1 MGAVGSRFIERA
13 SWLLQLP
20 LETPTIRYEDEAS
33 GCTLWLK
40 LDYLLPSGCTKDR
53 MATNIVA
60 HAIASGEVSP
70 STVVVEASSG
80 STSIALSMVCA
91 TVGVQFRAY
100 MPKTV
105 SGERVLMIRRLGGD
119 VVLTP
124 AEQGMDGAIAALL
137 GDSGTQADVY
147 AARQFENPR
156 NVFAHRHSTG
166 PELIQQV
173 GGRLD
178 GFVAGVGTGGTLMGV
193 AHALRDHGYD
203 THRRSGDADRDVHR
217 AGRPGGRR
225 RDTGRRRRHEPAPR
239 PRGRRTRRSGAG
251 AGDRRHSPPRASSVV
266 AAWASARRAGSTSPP
281 HGGSPPASARGTTSA
296 PSCRTAWSGTSR
308 PRCSTTWRR
317 SSRRARRPDA
327 GPACLLVE
335 ERRVELTLG
344 QDLDEVLDAEHLSQ
358 DAIGE
363 HLGSIG
369 YCERCAAV
377 ARILWPTKSETS
389 MHVLTLGVDLV
400 PRGQRSGEPGLRLV
414 PAPVEGVGST
424 RGTSGS

>member
-1 MGAVGSRFIERA
+1 MGAVGSRFVERA

-20 LETPTIRYEDEAS
+20 LETPTVRYEDEAS

-105 SGERVLMIRRLGGD
+105 SGERVLMIRRLGGE

-124 AEQGMDGAIAALL
+124 AEEGMDGAIAALL
-137 GDSGTQADVY
+137 GDSGTQADVF

-203 THRRSGDADRDVHR
+203 STVAR
-217 AGRPGGRR
+217 AMPTATLTAQGNPEVVGGIPGVVDGMSRLMDPEAVGLDDPVLVPETEALATAREFGRR
-225 RDTGRRRRHEPAPR
+225 GLGIGPSSGLNIAAARRLAARLGPGHHVGTVLP
-239 PRGRRTRRSGAG
+239 
-251 AGDRRHSPPRASSVV
+251 DRMERYFSTALFHDV
-266 AAWASARRAGSTSPP
+266 AA
-281 HGGSPPASARGTTSA
+281 
-296 PSCRTAWSGTSR
+296 
-308 PRCSTTWRR
+308 
-317 SSRRARRPDA
+317 
-327 GPACLLVE
+327 
-335 ERRVELTLG
+335 EL
-344 QDLDEVLDAEHLSQ
+344 
-358 DAIGE
+358 
-363 HLGSIG
+363 
-369 YCERCAAV
+369 
-377 ARILWPTKSETS
+377 
-389 MHVLTLGVDLV
+389 
-400 PRGQRSGEPGLRLV
+400 
-414 PAPVEGVGST
+414 
-424 RGTSGS
+424 

>member
-1 MGAVGSRFIERA
+1 MGAVGSRFAERA

-20 LETPTIRYEDEAS
+20 LETPTVRYEDEAS

-105 SGERVLMIRRLGGD
+105 SGERVLMIRRLGGE

-124 AEQGMDGAIAALL
+124 AEEGMDGAIAALL
-137 GDSGTQADVY
+137 GDSGTQADVF

-203 THRRSGDADRDVHR
+203 STVAR
-217 AGRPGGRR
+217 AMPTATLTAQGNPEVVGGIPGVVDGMSRLMDPQAVGLDDPVLVPETEALATAREFGRR
-225 RDTGRRRRHEPAPR
+225 GLGIGPSSGLNIAAARRLAARLGPGHHVGTVLP
-239 PRGRRTRRSGAG
+239 
-251 AGDRRHSPPRASSVV
+251 DRMERYFSTALFHDV
-266 AAWASARRAGSTSPP
+266 AA
-281 HGGSPPASARGTTSA
+281 
-296 PSCRTAWSGTSR
+296 
-308 PRCSTTWRR
+308 
-317 SSRRARRPDA
+317 
-327 GPACLLVE
+327 
-335 ERRVELTLG
+335 EL
-344 QDLDEVLDAEHLSQ
+344 
-358 DAIGE
+358 
-363 HLGSIG
+363 
-369 YCERCAAV
+369 
-377 ARILWPTKSETS
+377 
-389 MHVLTLGVDLV
+389 
-400 PRGQRSGEPGLRLV
+400 
-414 PAPVEGVGST
+414 
-424 RGTSGS
+424 

>member
-1 MGAVGSRFIERA
+1 MGAAGSRFVERA
-13 SWLLQLP
+13 SWLLRLP
-20 LETPTIRYEDEAS
+20 LETPTVPYEDEQS

-124 AEQGMDGAIAALL
+124 AEQGMDGAVAALL
-137 GDSGTQADVY
+137 GDSATQSDVF

-203 THRRSGDADRDVHR
+203 TTIARAMPTATLTAQGDPEVV
-217 AGRPGGRR
+217 GGIPGVVDGMSRLMDPEAVGLDDPVLVPESEALATAREFGRR
-225 RDTGRRRRHEPAPR
+225 GLGIGPSSGLNIAAARRLA
-239 PRGRRTRRSGAG
+239 TRLGPG
-251 AGDRRHSPPRASSVV
+251 HHVGTVLPDRMERYFSTALFHDV
-266 AAWASARRAGSTSPP
+266 AA
-281 HGGSPPASARGTTSA
+281 
-296 PSCRTAWSGTSR
+296 
-308 PRCSTTWRR
+308 
-317 SSRRARRPDA
+317 
-327 GPACLLVE
+327 
-335 ERRVELTLG
+335 EL
-344 QDLDEVLDAEHLSQ
+344 
-358 DAIGE
+358 
-363 HLGSIG
+363 
-369 YCERCAAV
+369 
-377 ARILWPTKSETS
+377 
-389 MHVLTLGVDLV
+389 
-400 PRGQRSGEPGLRLV
+400 
-414 PAPVEGVGST
+414 
-424 RGTSGS
+424 

>member
-1 MGAVGSRFIERA
+1 MGAAGSRFVERA
-13 SWLLQLP
+13 SWLLRLP
-20 LETPTIRYEDEAS
+20 LETPTVPYEDEQS

-124 AEQGMDGAIAALL
+124 AEQGMDGAVAALL
-137 GDSGTQADVY
+137 GDSATQSDVF

-203 THRRSGDADRDVHR
+203 TTIARAMPTATLTAQGDPEVV
-217 AGRPGGRR
+217 GGIPGVVDGMSRLMDPEAVGLDDPVLVPESEALATAREFGRR
-225 RDTGRRRRHEPAPR
+225 GLGIGPSSGLNIAAARRLAARLGPGHHVGTVLP
-239 PRGRRTRRSGAG
+239 
-251 AGDRRHSPPRASSVV
+251 DRMERYFSTALFHDV
-266 AAWASARRAGSTSPP
+266 AA
-281 HGGSPPASARGTTSA
+281 
-296 PSCRTAWSGTSR
+296 
-308 PRCSTTWRR
+308 
-317 SSRRARRPDA
+317 
-327 GPACLLVE
+327 
-335 ERRVELTLG
+335 EL
-344 QDLDEVLDAEHLSQ
+344 
-358 DAIGE
+358 
-363 HLGSIG
+363 
-369 YCERCAAV
+369 
-377 ARILWPTKSETS
+377 
-389 MHVLTLGVDLV
+389 
-400 PRGQRSGEPGLRLV
+400 
-414 PAPVEGVGST
+414 
-424 RGTSGS
+424 

>member
-1 MGAVGSRFIERA
+1 MGAVGSRFVERA

-20 LETPTIRYEDEAS
+20 LETPTVRYEDEAS

-40 LDYLLPSGCTKDR
+40 LDHLLPSGCTKDR

-105 SGERVLMIRRLGGD
+105 SGERVLMIRRLGGE

-137 GDSGTQADVY
+137 GDSGTQADVF

-203 THRRSGDADRDVHR
+203 STVARAMPTATLTAQGDPEVV
-217 AGRPGGRR
+217 GGIPGVVDGMSRLMDPEAVGLDDQVLVPETEALATAREFGRR
-225 RDTGRRRRHEPAPR
+225 GLGIGPSSGLNIAAARRLAARLGPGHHVGTVLP
-239 PRGRRTRRSGAG
+239 
-251 AGDRRHSPPRASSVV
+251 DRMERYFSTALFHDV
-266 AAWASARRAGSTSPP
+266 AA
-281 HGGSPPASARGTTSA
+281 
-296 PSCRTAWSGTSR
+296 
-308 PRCSTTWRR
+308 
-317 SSRRARRPDA
+317 
-327 GPACLLVE
+327 
-335 ERRVELTLG
+335 EL
-344 QDLDEVLDAEHLSQ
+344 
-358 DAIGE
+358 
-363 HLGSIG
+363 
-369 YCERCAAV
+369 
-377 ARILWPTKSETS
+377 
-389 MHVLTLGVDLV
+389 
-400 PRGQRSGEPGLRLV
+400 
-414 PAPVEGVGST
+414 
-424 RGTSGS
+424 

>member
-1 MGAVGSRFIERA
+1 MGAVGSRFVERA

-20 LETPTIRYEDEAS
+20 LETPTVRYEDEAS

-105 SGERVLMIRRLGGD
+105 SGERVLMIRRLGGE

-124 AEQGMDGAIAALL
+124 AEEGMDGAIAALL
-137 GDSGTQADVY
+137 GDSGTQADVF

-203 THRRSGDADRDVHR
+203 STVAR
-217 AGRPGGRR
+217 AMPTATLTAQGNPEVVGGIPGVVDGMSRLMDPQAVGLDDPVLVPETEALATAREFGRR
-225 RDTGRRRRHEPAPR
+225 GLGIGPSSGLNIAAARRLAARLGPGHHVGTVLP
-239 PRGRRTRRSGAG
+239 
-251 AGDRRHSPPRASSVV
+251 DRMERYFSTALFHDV
-266 AAWASARRAGSTSPP
+266 AA
-281 HGGSPPASARGTTSA
+281 
-296 PSCRTAWSGTSR
+296 
-308 PRCSTTWRR
+308 
-317 SSRRARRPDA
+317 
-327 GPACLLVE
+327 
-335 ERRVELTLG
+335 EL
-344 QDLDEVLDAEHLSQ
+344 
-358 DAIGE
+358 
-363 HLGSIG
+363 
-369 YCERCAAV
+369 
-377 ARILWPTKSETS
+377 
-389 MHVLTLGVDLV
+389 
-400 PRGQRSGEPGLRLV
+400 
-414 PAPVEGVGST
+414 
-424 RGTSGS
+424 

>member
-1 MGAVGSRFIERA
+1 MGAVGSRFVERA
-13 SWLLQLP
+13 SWLLRLP
-20 LETPTIRYEDEAS
+20 LETPTIAYDDEQS

-40 LDYLLPSGCTKDR
+40 LDYLLPSGCTTDR
-53 MATNIVA
+53 MATSIVA

-91 TVGVQFRAY
+91 TVGVRFRAY

-124 AEQGMDGAIAALL
+124 AEEGMGGAVAALQS
-137 GDSGTQADVY
+137 DSDTQADLF

-203 THRRSGDADRDVHR
+203 TTVAQAVPTATLTSQGDPEVV
-217 AGRPGGRR
+217 GGIPGVVEGMSRLMDPEAVGLDDPVSVPEKEALTTAREFGRR
-225 RDTGRRRRHEPAPR
+225 GLGIGPS
-239 PRGRRTRRSGAG
+239 SGLNI
-251 AGDRRHSPPRASSVV
+251 
-266 AAWASARRAGSTSPP
+266 AAARRLAARLGPGHHVGTVLPDRMERYFSTALF
-281 HGGSPPASARGTTSA
+281 HDV
-296 PSCRTAWSGTSR
+296 TA
-308 PRCSTTWRR
+308 
-317 SSRRARRPDA
+317 
-327 GPACLLVE
+327 
-335 ERRVELTLG
+335 EL
-344 QDLDEVLDAEHLSQ
+344 
-358 DAIGE
+358 
-363 HLGSIG
+363 
-369 YCERCAAV
+369 
-377 ARILWPTKSETS
+377 
-389 MHVLTLGVDLV
+389 
-400 PRGQRSGEPGLRLV
+400 
-414 PAPVEGVGST
+414 
-424 RGTSGS
+424 

>member
-1 MGAVGSRFIERA
+1 MGAAGSRFVERA
-13 SWLLQLP
+13 SWLLRLP
-20 LETPTIRYEDEAS
+20 LETPTVPYEDEQS

-124 AEQGMDGAIAALL
+124 AEQGMDGAVAALL
-137 GDSGTQADVY
+137 GDSATQSDVF

-203 THRRSGDADRDVHR
+203 TAIARAMPTATLTAQGDPEVV
-217 AGRPGGRR
+217 GGIPG
-225 RDTGRRRRHEPAPR
+225 
-239 PRGRRTRRSGAG
+239 
-251 AGDRRHSPPRASSVV
+251 VV
-266 AAWASARRAGSTSPP
+266 DGMSRLMDPEAVGLDDPVLVPESEALATAREFARRGL
-281 HGGSPPASARGTTSA
+281 GIG
-296 PSCRTAWSGTSR
+296 PSSGLNIAA
-308 PRCSTTWRR
+308 
-317 SSRRARRPDA
+317 ARRLAARLGPGHHVGTVLPDRM
-327 GPACLLVE
+327 
-335 ERRVELTLG
+335 ERYFSTALFHDVTAEL
-344 QDLDEVLDAEHLSQ
+344 
-358 DAIGE
+358 
-363 HLGSIG
+363 
-369 YCERCAAV
+369 
-377 ARILWPTKSETS
+377 
-389 MHVLTLGVDLV
+389 
-400 PRGQRSGEPGLRLV
+400 
-414 PAPVEGVGST
+414 
-424 RGTSGS
+424 